1 MRMCK
6 LSVYD
11 EISGHFRSSAHA
23 AAFLTVRSYLQTG
36 AKHGRNALELLIR
49 LWSREGAWLPSV
61 AVPNTS

>member
-1 MRMCK
+1 MCK
-6 LSVYD
+6 LHD

-49 LWSREGAWLPSV
+49 LWSPEGAWLPSV